1 MKMLYVIQM
10 KEGNRV
16 FTFTE
21 DDDKD
26 FKIGFEANN
35 KIFITSVSANDLV
48 REANQIEQYA
58 IREAFKKWYNEE

>member
-1 MKMLYVIQM
+1 MKMLYVVQM
-10 KEGNRV
+10 RDGNRV

-26 FKIGFEANN
+26 FKIGFETNN

-48 REANQIEQYA
+48 REANQIEQCV
-58 IREAFKKWYNEE
+58 IREAFKKRYNEE

>member
-1 MKMLYVIQM
+1 MKMLYVVQM
-10 KEGNRV
+10 RDGNRV

-21 DDDKD
+21 DDDMI

-35 KIFITSVSANDLV
+35 KAFITSVSANDLV

>member
-1 MKMLYVIQM
+1 MKMLYVVQM
-10 KEGNRV
+10 RDGNHV

-26 FKIGFEANN
+26 FKIGFETNN
-35 KIFITSVSANDLV
+35 KTFITSVSANDLA
-48 REANQIEQYA
+48 REANQTEQYA

>member
-1 MKMLYVIQM
+1 MKMLYVVQM
-10 KEGNRV
+10 KDGNCV

>member
-1 MKMLYVIQM
+1 MKMLYVVQM
-10 KEGNRV
+10 RDGNRV

-26 FKIGFEANN
+26 FKIGFETNN

-48 REANQIEQYA
+48 REANQIEQCV

>member
-10 KEGNRV
+10 KEGSRV

-21 DDDKD
+21 DDGTT
-26 FKIGFEANN
+26 FQIGFEANN
-35 KIFITSVSANDLV
+35 KTFITSVSANDLV

>member
-1 MKMLYVIQM
+1 MKMLYVVQM
-10 KEGNRV
+10 RDGNRA

-21 DDDKD
+21 DDDKN

-35 KIFITSVSANDLV
+35 KTFITSGSANDSFH
-48 REANQIEQYA
+48 EANQIEQYA

>member
-1 MKMLYVIQM
+1 MKMLYVVQM
-10 KEGNRV
+10 RDENRV

-35 KIFITSVSANDLV
+35 KTFITSVSANDLV
-48 REANQIEQYA
+48 REAKQIEQYA
-58 IREAFKKWYNEE
+58 SREAFRKVYSEE

>member
-1 MKMLYVIQM
+1 MKMLYVVQM
-10 KEGNRV
+10 RNGNRV

-21 DDDKD
+21 DDDKN
-26 FKIGFEANN
+26 FKIGFETNN

-48 REANQIEQYA
+48 REANQIEQCT

>member
-10 KEGNRV
+10 KEGSRV

-21 DDDKD
+21 DDDKE

-35 KIFITSVSANDLV
+35 KTFRTKVVKQINQVKRRRVSHISKQLS
-48 REANQIEQYA
+48 
-58 IREAFKKWYNEE
+58 

>member
-1 MKMLYVIQM
+1 MKMLYVVQM
-10 KEGNRV
+10 KDGNRV
-16 FTFTE
+16 FTFAE

-26 FKIGFEANN
+26 FKIGFETNN
-35 KIFITSVSANDLV
+35 KTFITSVSANGSV

>member
-1 MKMLYVIQM
+1 MKMLYVVQM
-10 KEGNRV
+10 RDGNRV

-26 FKIGFEANN
+26 FKIGFETNN
-35 KIFITSVSANDLV
+35 KIFITSISTNNLA

>member
-10 KEGNRV
+10 KEGSRV

-21 DDDKD
+21 DDGTT
-26 FKIGFEANN
+26 FQIGFETNN
-35 KIFITSVSANDLV
+35 KTFITSVSANDLV

>member
-10 KEGNRV
+10 KEGNHV

-35 KIFITSVSANDLV
+35 KTFITSVSANGSV

>member
-1 MKMLYVIQM
+1 MKMLYVVQM
-10 KEGNRV
+10 RDGNRA

>member
-1 MKMLYVIQM
+1 MKMLYVVQM
-10 KEGNRV
+10 KDGNCV

-26 FKIGFEANN
+26 FKIGIAAFNE
-35 KIFITSVSANDLV
+35 ILTISVSANDLV

>member
-10 KEGNRV
+10 KEGSRV

-26 FKIGFEANN
+26 FKIGFEADN
-35 KIFITSVSANDLV
+35 KTFITSVSANDLV
-48 REANQIEQYA
+48 HEANQVEQYA

>member
-1 MKMLYVIQM
+1 MKMLCVVQM
-10 KEGNRV
+10 RDGNRV

-26 FKIGFEANN
+26 FKIGFETSN

-48 REANQIEQYA
+48 REANQIEQCV

>member
-21 DDDKD
+21 DDGTT
-26 FKIGFEANN
+26 FQIGFEANN
-35 KIFITSVSANDLV
+35 KTFITSVSANDLV

>member
-10 KEGNRV
+10 KEGNRA

-26 FKIGFEANN
+26 FKIGFEVNN
-35 KIFITSVSANDLV
+35 KTFITSVSANGSV
-48 REANQIEQYA
+48 READQIEQDA

>member
-1 MKMLYVIQM
+1 MKMLYVVQM
-10 KEGNRV
+10 RDGNRV

-26 FKIGFEANN
+26 FKIGFETNN
-35 KIFITSVSANDLV
+35 KAFITSVSANDSA

>member
-1 MKMLYVIQM
+1 MKMLYVVQM
-10 KEGNRV
+10 KDGNCV

-26 FKIGFEANN
+26 FKIGLAAGNQ
-35 KIFITSVSANDLV
+35 ILTTSVSANDLV

>member
-1 MKMLYVIQM
+1 MKMLCVAQM
-10 KEGNRV
+10 RDGNRV
-16 FTFTE
+16 FTFRE

-26 FKIGFEANN
+26 FKIGFETNN

-48 REANQIEQYA
+48 REANQIEQRA

>member
-1 MKMLYVIQM
+1 MKMLYVVQM
-10 KEGNRV
+10 RDGNRA

-21 DDDKD
+21 DDGMT
-26 FKIGFEANN
+26 FQIGFEANN
-35 KIFITSVSANDLV
+35 KTFITSVSANDLV

>member
-1 MKMLYVIQM
+1 MKMLYVVQM
-10 KEGNRV
+10 RDENRV

>member
-1 MKMLYVIQM
+1 MKMLYVVQM
-10 KEGNRV
+10 RDGNRV

>member
-1 MKMLYVIQM
+1 MKMLYVVQM
-10 KEGNRV
+10 RDGNRV

-26 FKIGFEANN
+26 FKIGFETNN
-35 KIFITSVSANDLV
+35 KTFITSVSANDLV
-48 REANQIEQYA
+48 REVNQIEQYA

>member
-1 MKMLYVIQM
+1 MKMLYVVQM
-10 KEGNRV
+10 RDGNRV
-16 FTFTE
+16 FTFAE

>member
-1 MKMLYVIQM
+1 MKMLYVVQM
-10 KEGNRV
+10 RDGNRV

-26 FKIGFEANN
+26 FKIGFETNN
-35 KIFITSVSANDLV
+35 KIFITSISTNDLA

>member
-1 MKMLYVIQM
+1 MQMLYVVQM
-10 KEGNRV
+10 KEGNRA

-26 FKIGFEANN
+26 FKIGFETNN
-35 KIFITSVSANDLV
+35 ETFITSVSANDLV